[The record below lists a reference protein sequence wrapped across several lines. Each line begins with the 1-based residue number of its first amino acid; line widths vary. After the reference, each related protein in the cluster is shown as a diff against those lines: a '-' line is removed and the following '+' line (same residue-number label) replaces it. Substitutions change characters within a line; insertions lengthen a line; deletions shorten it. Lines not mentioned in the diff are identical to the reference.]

1 MNAMGLP
8 TFLCSCSFHRILC
21 TVCVC
26 VCVPYRLIS
35 FLFGIVESY
44 PDRNY
49 IIRYHEATFNF
60 NTARMQCNGI
70 AKVMLFIFKSS
81 NVIVMKTSANFV
93 LCYNCVVILFKGKS
107 IFEHQ
112 HKIYLSDVKCTKMH
126 LWLWALFGMQP
137 PITIVIGE
145 KTEKNIVVRSRI
157 ELIGAA
163 IFTLLKGK
171 RIKNVLCRTRSYKSI
186 WS

>member
-1 MNAMGLP
+1 MFIPPYSVHCL
-8 TFLCSCSFHRILC
+8 
-21 TVCVC
+21 CVC
-26 VCVPYRLIS
+26 VCAIS
-35 FLFGIVESY
+35 VNKFSI
-44 PDRNY
+44 RNRW
-49 IIRYHEATFNF
+49 IIPRSQLYNSVSWGNF
-60 NTARMQCNGI
+60 QLQHSQNAMQCNGI

-137 PITIVIGE
+137 PITIIIGE
-145 KTEKNIVVRSRI
+145 TNQKKRCRS
-157 ELIGAA
+157 
-163 IFTLLKGK
+163 FTH
-171 RIKNVLCRTRSYKSI
+171 RTH
-186 WS
+186 WSGDIYSFERKAD